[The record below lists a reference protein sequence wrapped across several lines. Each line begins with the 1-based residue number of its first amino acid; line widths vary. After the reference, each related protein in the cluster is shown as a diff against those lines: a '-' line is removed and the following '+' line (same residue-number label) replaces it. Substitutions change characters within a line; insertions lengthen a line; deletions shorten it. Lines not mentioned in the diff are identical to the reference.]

1 MATVPD
7 ILIDASPTPNSAEAA
22 TEHQSNRIPS
32 YKVIERTKAL
42 PEDQM
47 LAIRWLHAFYYDS
60 GKSLGEIGTEINYDG
75 GTISRIFH
83 GRYEGDIA
91 AVVKAIVRYRRL
103 AEERASLKRA
113 PYIKTGL
120 YRDIEECCQ
129 AALTY
134 QKPVFMWGESQVGKT
149 AGLKHYN
156 EEHNHGETTYVEM
169 PVGGALS
176 YFISALAVRLRM
188 NNAGRRDVLILNIM
202 RCFGPN
208 NLLIVDEVHRALQTK
223 RYGGH
228 TLKTLDFIR
237 SIHDNTGCGLVLC
250 GTNVFRDQMADK
262 ALAKFLNQ
270 FNRRCLL
277 RRQLPDTP
285 SRADLNAF
293 ARHYGLEAASGE
305 AYELQTQ
312 VTIAHGLG
320 VWLTTLLA
328 AAHKATKER
337 KPMTWDHVLKAH
349 AFFRRLEQ
357 QKQSIDEG

>member
-1 MATVPD
+1 M
-7 ILIDASPTPNSAEAA
+7 
-22 TEHQSNRIPS
+22 RC
-32 YKVIERTKAL
+32 
-42 PEDQM
+42 
-47 LAIRWLHAFYYDS
+47 S
-60 GKSLGEIGTEINYDG
+60 G
-75 GTISRIFH
+75 
-83 GRYEGDIA
+83 
-91 AVVKAIVRYRRL
+91 
-103 AEERASLKRA
+103 
-113 PYIKTGL
+113 KTGL

-134 QKPVFMWGESQVGKT
+134 QKPVFMWGESQVGKS
-149 AGLKHYN
+149 AGLKYYN

-176 YFISALAVRLRM
+176 NFLAALAARLRM
-188 NNAGRRDVLILNIM
+188 NNSARGDVLMLNIM

-208 NLLIVDEVHRALQTK
+208 NLLIVDEMHRGLQA
-223 RYGGH
+223 RCYGGNS
-228 TLKTLDFIR
+228 LKTLDFIR

-277 RRQLPDTP
+277 RRQLPDIP

-305 AYELQTQ
+305 ALELQTQ
-312 VTIAHGLG
+312 VTAAHGLG

-337 KPMTWDHVLKAH
+337 KPMSWDHVLKAH

-357 QKQSIDEG
+357 QKQRTDEAGVEERKA